1 MAKRLIFF
9 LLLTLLSYSLPAST
23 KTTCEDHIFSKGLL
37 WEVKRPGSEPDY
49 LFGTIH
55 LEDPQVTKLPGIV
68 EKSLLA
74 SEHYGMEVE
83 MHPLAMATYTERSRL
98 SDEKSL
104 DQLISKQEYCRLT
117 KLVSDHYGLDETVLR
132 QLKPWAVF
140 TFLSR
145 PLPKGGKILDLVLAE
160 LAEKANLDTSGLET
174 MDELLDELDSLSIED
189 QLEILQD
196 TVENFYKL
204 EQQLVELKEKYL
216 QQDLA
221 GMMDVSMSGHNN
233 ELLFERL
240 MNRLLYRR
248 NARMLDRIEPLLQ
261 QGKVFIAV
269 GALHLPGERGLLCGL
284 VSRGYQIKRMY

>member
-1 MAKRLIFF
+1 MKRLMFF
-9 LLLTLLSYSLPAST
+9 LSLLPLSYSLTAST
-23 KTTCEDHIFSKGLL
+23 KITCEDQTFQKGLL
-37 WEVKRPGSEPDY
+37 WEIKRPGSEPDY

-55 LEDPQVTKLPGIV
+55 LEDPQITTLPDIV

-74 SEHYGMEVE
+74 SEQYVMEVE

-98 SDEKSL
+98 SGENSL
-104 DQLISKQEYCRLT
+104 DQLIGKQEYYQLT
-117 KLVSDHYGLDETVLR
+117 KLVSDHYDLDETVLR
-132 QLKPWAVF
+132 RLKPWAVF

-145 PLPKGGKILDLVLAE
+145 PLPKNGRILDLVLAE
-160 LAEKANLDTSGLET
+160 FAQKANLDTSGLET
-174 MDELLDELDSLSIED
+174 MDELLDELDSLSVED

-196 TVENFYKL
+196 TVKNYSRL

-221 GMMDVSMSGHNN
+221 GMQKISMSGHDD

-240 MNRLLYRR
+240 TDRLLYRR
-248 NARMLDRIEPLLQ
+248 NARMLDRIVPLLQ
-261 QGKVFIAV
+261 QEKVFIAV

-284 VSRGYQIKRMY
+284 ASRGYQLNRLY